1 MLKVSGLVLQSHV
14 SRGYTARSDPDEGEM
29 FQFLELFMKVLVPVK
44 RVVDYNVKVRVK
56 SDQSGVDIANVKMS
70 MNPFDEIAVEEAVR
84 LKEKGVVTEVIAV
97 SCGVAQCQE
106 TLRTAMA
113 IGADRAILVE
123 TAEELQPLAVAKLLK
138 ALADKE
144 QPGLIILGKQA
155 IDDDCNQTGQMLA
168 ALTDWPQAT
177 FASKVEVVDGR
188 VQVTREVD
196 GGLETLS
203 LQMPAVITTD
213 LRLNEPRYVTLP
225 NIMKAKKKQ
234 LDVFKPE
241 DLGVDV
247 APRIKTL
254 RVNEPPKRS
263 AGIKVADVA
272 ALVDKLK
279 NEAKVI

>member
-1 MLKVSGLVLQSHV
+1 
-14 SRGYTARSDPDEGEM
+14 
-29 FQFLELFMKVLVPVK
+29 MKALVPVK

-56 SDQSGVDIANVKMS
+56 SDNSGVDIANVKLS

-84 LKEKGVVTEVIAV
+84 LKEKGVVTEVIVV
-97 SCGVAQCQE
+97 SCGVTQCQE

-123 TAEELQPLAVAKLLK
+123 TDVELQPLAVAKLLK
-138 ALADKE
+138 ALIDKE
-144 QPGLIILGKQA
+144 QPHLIILGKQA

-168 ALTDWPQAT
+168 ALADLPQAT
-177 FASKVEVVDGR
+177 FASKVVVEGGKA
-188 VQVTREVD
+188 QVTREVD

-203 LQMPAVITTD
+203 ISLPAVITTD

-225 NIMKAKKKQ
+225 NIMKAKKKP
-234 LDVFKPE
+234 LEILKPD

-247 APRIKTL
+247 TPRIKTL

-263 AGIKVADVA
+263 AGVKVADVA